1 MLNIEEKYMCGD
13 SQVDQRVME
22 ENKFPCPT
30 TEEVQKEP
38 NEKVVPMYLPQ
49 PGDELPVTEEGPM
62 NATTPWAT
70 GRVTYTPEGG
80 ITGLRPVADRYSI
93 TRFGPSEWRAH
104 NLSFFQ
110 QSDENIQKAQHATF
124 AAKQCIERVYREAD
138 KVQLETTDHL
148 RTRANV
154 VHRWKLE
161 LDNSLQNI
169 TEEIT
174 LLEGERRRVKQSLS
188 VITIPE
194 SIAGEFLQLRATR
207 LESDLVKDNV
217 EKELTK
223 IQFIPNNLSLITEV
237 ALCSEI
243 RDLLNRTREQIE
255 MQLIEL
261 KAAKARMENDWT
273 DKIDAYKIDTNCIKL
288 NNESPL
294 ILWKPGATR
303 FPAEQSTPASYEHFT
318 REALSAGETVRQRSM
333 TLRSTLD
340 NIYKK
345 SLKDLRDQASQVDT
359 ALAAQINLTEGIC
372 QQLEK
377 ELQRCLQELA
387 NTENLIEELRGSTKG
402 LDNAMKLAQTRLS
415 DRLLRRNVESCRDVP
430 QFALIDEVKSL
441 GERVT
446 ATLGELKGAEDTQ
459 AGLIKARGDLEREI
473 LVKRKTLYIDK
484 QRGQLL
490 RSFYPSAAALSGF

>member
-1 MLNIEEKYMCGD
+1 MLDIEETRNHACGD
-13 SQVDQRVME
+13 SQFIQNVKEQD
-22 ENKFPCPT
+22 KFPCPMN
-30 TEEVQKEP
+30 EEIRMESD
-38 NEKVVPMYLPQ
+38 EKKNPLYFPQ
-49 PGDELPVTEEGPM
+49 PGDELPMKDEGPM
-62 NATTPWAT
+62 DETGPWAT
-70 GRVTYTPEGG
+70 GRVTYTPQGG

-93 TRFGPSEWRAH
+93 TRFGPSEWRQH
-104 NLSFFQ
+104 NHTFFQ
-110 QSDENIQKAQHATF
+110 QSDENIRKAQHATF

-138 KVQLETTDHL
+138 KQQLETKDYL

-161 LDNSLQNI
+161 LDHALHSI
-169 TEEIT
+169 TEEII

-207 LESDLVKDNV
+207 LESDLVKDDL

-223 IQFIPNNLSLITEV
+223 EV

-273 DKIDAYKIDTNCIKL
+273 DKIDAYESDTNCIKM

-318 REALSAGETVRQRSM
+318 REVLSTGETVRQRSI

-340 NIYKK
+340 DIYNK
-345 SLKDLRDQASQVDT
+345 SLKDLRNQASRVDT
-359 ALAAQINLTEGIC
+359 ALVAQINLTEGIC
-372 QQLEK
+372 LQLEK

-415 DRLLRRNVESCRDVP
+415 ERLLRRNVESCRDVP
-430 QFALIDEVKSL
+430 QFALVDEVKSL

-446 ATLGELKGAEDTQ
+446 ATLNELKRAEDTQ

-473 LVKRKTLYIDK
+473 IVKRKTLYIDR

-490 RSFYPSAAALSGF
+490 RSFYPSATTLSGF

>member
-1 MLNIEEKYMCGD
+1 MLNVEEKNACGD
-13 SQVDQRVME
+13 FQVDQRVAD
-22 ENKFPCPT
+22 ENRFPCT
-30 TEEVQKEP
+30 TEV
-38 NEKVVPMYLPQ
+38 EKKPDEEISPMYLPQ
-49 PGDELPVTEEGPM
+49 PGDELPVQDEGPM
-62 NATTPWAT
+62 DATTPWAT
-70 GRVTYTPEGG
+70 GRVTYTPQGG

-93 TRFGPSEWRAH
+93 TQFGPSEWRAH
-104 NLSFFQ
+104 NLTFFQ

-161 LDNSLQNI
+161 LDNALQSI
-169 TEEIT
+169 TEEII

-223 IQFIPNNLSLITEV
+223 EV

-273 DKIDAYKIDTNCIKL
+273 DKIDAYKIDTNCFKL

-294 ILWKPGATR
+294 LLWKPGATR

-345 SLKDLRDQASQVDT
+345 SLKDLRDQASRVDI
-359 ALAAQINLTEGIC
+359 ALAEQINLTEGIC

-415 DRLLRRNVESCRDVP
+415 ERLLRRNVESCRDVP
-430 QFALIDEVKSL
+430 QFALVDEVKSL

>member
-1 MLNIEEKYMCGD
+1 MLNVEEKNSCD
-13 SQVDQRVME
+13 DLQIDERVIKE
-22 ENKFPCPT
+22 DKLPCPMM
-30 TEEVQKEP
+30 EEVQKEP
-38 NEKVVPMYLPQ
+38 NEQKINPMYLPQ
-49 PGDELPVTEEGPM
+49 PGDELPMKDEGPM
-62 NATTPWAT
+62 DATTPWAT
-70 GRVTYTPEGG
+70 GQVTYTPQAG

-104 NLSFFQ
+104 NHTFFQ

-138 KVQLETTDHL
+138 KVQLETTEHL

-154 VHRWKLE
+154 VYRWKLE
-161 LDNSLQNI
+161 LDNALQNI

-188 VITIPE
+188 VITVPE
-194 SIAGEFLQLRATR
+194 SIAGEFLQLRGTR

-223 IQFIPNNLSLITEV
+223 EV

-273 DKIDAYKIDTNCIKL
+273 DKIDAYKIDTNCIKM

-318 REALSAGETVRQRSM
+318 RETLSAGENVRQRSM
-333 TLRSTLD
+333 TLRSTLSD
-340 NIYKK
+340 IYKK
-345 SLKDLRDQASQVDT
+345 SLKDLRDQASQVDI

-415 DRLLRRNVESCRDVP
+415 ERLLRRNVESCRDVP
-430 QFALIDEVKSL
+430 QFALVDEVKSL

-446 ATLGELKGAEDTQ
+446 ATLGELKSAEDTQ
-459 AGLIKARGDLEREI
+459 AGLVKARGDLEREI
-473 LVKRKTLYIDK
+473 LIKRKTLYIDR

>member
-1 MLNIEEKYMCGD
+1 MLNAEEKNACGD
-13 SQVDQRVME
+13 VQVDQRVVD
-22 ENKFPCPT
+22 ENRFPCT
-30 TEEVQKEP
+30 TEEV
-38 NEKVVPMYLPQ
+38 EKKPDEEISPMYLPQ
-49 PGDELPVTEEGPM
+49 PGDELPVQDEGPM
-62 NATTPWAT
+62 DATTPWAT
-70 GRVTYTPEGG
+70 GRVTYTPQGG

-104 NLSFFQ
+104 NLTFFQ

-161 LDNSLQNI
+161 LDNALQSI
-169 TEEIT
+169 TEEII

-194 SIAGEFLQLRATR
+194 SIAGEFLQLRSTR

-223 IQFIPNNLSLITEV
+223 EV

-261 KAAKARMENDWT
+261 KAAKSRMENDWT
-273 DKIDAYKIDTNCIKL
+273 DKIDAYKIDTNCFKL

-345 SLKDLRDQASQVDT
+345 SLKDLRDQASRVDI
-359 ALAAQINLTEGIC
+359 ALAEQINLTEGIC

-415 DRLLRRNVESCRDVP
+415 ERLLRRNVESCRDVP
-430 QFALIDEVKSL
+430 QFALVDEVKSL